1 MKKLALIISAF
12 LFTVLSA
19 QAQSGFGVRLG
30 MNFNSMSD
38 IKMNDIS
45 GSVNKKTGFHAGVL
59 YKLDL
64 PAGFAIQPE
73 LLYIQKGGSVDAQ
86 SSASSNVFSKG
97 GEFKMHYLQLP
108 VNIQWGI
115 DLVLFRPF
123 IMVSPFLG
131 YQISKESNI
140 QGLKWDSEKLGYGVG
155 LGAGL
160 DVWRFQ
166 LSGKY
171 NWDLGKA
178 AEFEWNGTDTFR
190 GGKNRGFELSIAF
203 IF

>member
-38 IKMNDIS
+38 IEMNDIS

-86 SSASSNVFSKG
+86 SSASSNIFSKG

-108 VNIQWGI
+108 VNI
-115 DLVLFRPF
+115 DLMLLACCLLLIVQTVCT
-123 IMVSPFLG
+123 I
-131 YQISKESNI
+131 
-140 QGLKWDSEKLGYGVG
+140 
-155 LGAGL
+155 
-160 DVWRFQ
+160 
-166 LSGKY
+166 
-171 NWDLGKA
+171 
-178 AEFEWNGTDTFR
+178 
-190 GGKNRGFELSIAF
+190 
-203 IF
+203 